1 MSTEAPVPA
10 LVLAATPIGDP
21 ADAAPRLT
29 HELASAPLIL
39 AEDTRRT
46 KRLCDALGVT
56 PSGSMMSYHEHNEAQ
71 RTGEIVERTQADGS
85 EMVSVFLPTTPNP
98 TSGFFMIMRRDECIE
113 LEMTVDAAL
122 RYVVSMGVVAP
133 TENRT
138 RPLPMPMPI
147 PGEPLPETAAD
158 QKSD

>member
-71 RTGEIVERTQADGS
+71 RTGEIVER
-85 EMVSVFLPTTPNP
+85 
-98 TSGFFMIMRRDECIE
+98 I
-113 LEMTVDAAL
+113 AA
-122 RYVVSMGVVAP
+122 G
-133 TENRT
+133 
-138 RPLPMPMPI
+138 
-147 PGEPLPETAAD
+147 
-158 QKSD
+158 